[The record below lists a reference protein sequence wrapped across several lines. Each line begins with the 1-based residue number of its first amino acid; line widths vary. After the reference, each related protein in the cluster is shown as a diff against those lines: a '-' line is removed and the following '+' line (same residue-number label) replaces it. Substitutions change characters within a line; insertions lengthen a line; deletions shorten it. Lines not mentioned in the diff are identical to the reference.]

1 MRSNEKKKTE
11 STAFS
16 QTLITYILKSYTPII
31 HVQWYVDSILTL
43 ENLASEN
50 KRKRD
55 DTSEN
60 STAKTKRIESRLRC
74 TDLIVLGLPWK
85 TTEESLREY
94 FETLGE
100 VLMAQIKKDART
112 GQSKGFGFIR
122 FASYEGQMKAL
133 SSRHFI
139 DGRWCDVKVPS
150 SKVSSNDQQ

>member
-1 MRSNEKKKTE
+1 MPKFCFTTE
-11 STAFS
+11 N
-16 QTLITYILKSYTPII
+16 
-31 HVQWYVDSILTL
+31 SI
-43 ENLASEN
+43 AEN

-100 VLMAQIKKDART
+100 VLMAQIKKDMRS

-150 SKVSSNDQQ
+150 SKVSTKQYIRHLDLDPLKIDRENKS